1 MKLTD
6 QLVQDF
12 KKYLIAKDTI
22 RKNTIQMLRAEILN
36 KSKELHRDLNENE
49 ILEII
54 SKEIKQKRTTIEEF
68 KKADRKDLIEET
80 EIEILTLEVYMP
92 QPLTRD
98 ELKSIIAETMSELN
112 IYQMNGMGTIIR
124 EVKAQVGVK
133 VDGKTISELV
143 KEALV

>member
-36 KSKELHRDLNENE
+36 KSKELHRDLSELE

-54 SKEIKQKRTTIEEF
+54 SKEIKQKRATIEEF

-133 VDGKTISELV
+133 ADGKTISELV

>member
-49 ILEII
+49 ILGII

-133 VDGKTISELV
+133 ADGKTISELV

>member
-36 KSKELHRDLNENE
+36 KSKELHRDLSELE

-133 VDGKTISELV
+133 ADGKTISELV

>member
-133 VDGKTISELV
+133 ADGKTISELV